1 VKVVEFVIIVA
12 VLLGTGLGAGIMA
25 RSLVVRRRAMAAR
38 KPDFKPQFRFT
49 SSLKASELCEDPIWG
64 R

>member
-1 VKVVEFVIIVA
+1 MVA
-12 VLLGTGLGAGIMA
+12 LLFGTGFGAGI
-25 RSLVVRRRAMAAR
+25 AAR
-38 KPDFKPQFRFT
+38 AIVARRQARGEHKLDFRPQFRFT

>member
-1 VKVVEFVIIVA
+1 MEIVIISA
-12 VLLGTGLGAGIMA
+12 VLLVTGLGAGLMV
-25 RSLVVRRRAMAAR
+25 RSLVARRRALAAR
-38 KPDFKPQFRFT
+38 KPDFGPQFRFT

>member
-1 VKVVEFVIIVA
+1 VRVVELGVMVA
-12 VLLGTGLGAGIMA
+12 VLFGTGFGVGIA
-25 RSLVVRRRAMAAR
+25 TRAMVAHRQARGAR
-38 KPDFKPQFRFT
+38 KLHFRPQFRFT